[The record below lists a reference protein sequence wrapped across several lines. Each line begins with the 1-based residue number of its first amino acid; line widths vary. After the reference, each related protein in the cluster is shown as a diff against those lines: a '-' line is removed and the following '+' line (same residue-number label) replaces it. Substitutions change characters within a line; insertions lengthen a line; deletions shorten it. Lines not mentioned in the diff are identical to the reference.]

1 MADASCQTVEE
12 QLSFVTFS
20 LAATDLDPDQL
31 VLGPSDSQR
40 SLMVALLTVSRHLS
54 NDSGDMLTILVIYSN
69 NHLMRIS
76 FNISLAFVFF

>member
-31 VLGPSDSQR
+31 VLGPSDSSE
-40 SLMVALLTVSRHLS
+40 SLMVAL
-54 NDSGDMLTILVIYSN
+54 
-69 NHLMRIS
+69 
-76 FNISLAFVFF
+76 